1 MAETPDLP
9 LDALMTFLHVARHG
23 RFTAAA
29 RVTGINHSTVSRRIA
44 ALEQAMG
51 GRVLVRGS
59 GGWHV
64 TALGARAVATAEQ
77 IEAAAR
83 ELRDGAE
90 DLGGLVRIAAP
101 DAFTAY
107 FLAPAVSALRERR
120 PGLAVELIAAT
131 QRARQHRS
139 GVDLEIVVG
148 RPEVLRAY
156 AAPLCAYSLRLYAS
170 ADYLRA
176 HAPVQAVTDL
186 SRHPL
191 IYYVE
196 SSLQVDELDRAL
208 RELPASPPSVR
219 STSVFTH
226 VEATAAGAGIGILP
240 DFVADR
246 DPRLQRV
253 LDAEWSHPLA
263 YWVVARDE
271 GARNAAVAETL
282 EAISTYIRDTRPS
295 APA

>member
-1 MAETPDLP
+1 
-9 LDALMTFLHVARHG
+9 MTFLEVARHG

-29 RVTGINHSTVSRRIA
+29 RAAGVNHSTVSRRIA
-44 ALEQAMG
+44 ALERSMG
-51 GRVLVRGS
+51 GRVIVRGS

-64 TALGARAVATAEQ
+64 TALGERAVATAER
-77 IEAAAR
+77 IEAAAQ
-83 ELRDGAE
+83 ELREGAG
-90 DLGGLVRIAAP
+90 DVGGLVRIAAP

-107 FLAPAVSALRERR
+107 FLAPAVTALRQRR
-120 PGLAVELIAAT
+120 PALAVELITAT
-131 QRARQHRS
+131 QPARQHRS

-156 AAPLCAYSLRLYAS
+156 AAPLCSYSLRLYAS
-170 ADYLRA
+170 RDYVRA
-176 HAPVQAVTDL
+176 HAAIQTVSDL
-186 SRHPL
+186 ARHPL

-226 VEATAAGAGIGILP
+226 IEATAAGAGVGILP

-246 DPRLQRV
+246 DTRLHRV
-253 LDAEWSHPLA
+253 LEHEWSHPLA

-271 GARNAAVAETL
+271 GTRNAAVAETL
-282 EAISTYIRDTRPS
+282 EAIAASIANAR
-295 APA
+295 AGGPA